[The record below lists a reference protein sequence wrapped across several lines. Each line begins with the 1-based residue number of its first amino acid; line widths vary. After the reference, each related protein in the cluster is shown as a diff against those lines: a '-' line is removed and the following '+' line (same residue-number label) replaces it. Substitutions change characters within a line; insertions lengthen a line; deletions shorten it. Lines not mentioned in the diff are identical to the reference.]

1 MQLNGLEEDQIELL
15 ISSLKVNPN
24 LKEGDK
30 EELLRWMRIQLKE
43 QQTGG
48 AWKAR
53 IREAGIVI

>member
-43 QQTGG
+43 QQAGG

-53 IREAGIVI
+53 IREAGSVI